1 MAGAG
6 IASPVRGG
14 ASSLQVGWRPGV
26 GRARV
31 CRVGWGG
38 SVPRVHEGVFLVL
51 ARGSSGPWGV
61 SRALHKGAAEGTEDF
76 VHKGRVC
83 RLGLLLSVDG
93 GLQLLAQRQRPD
105 LVDRKDGAQ
114 VRRSGGLCRP
124 FALGDGLQLL
134 PAVEV
139 EPPCR

>member
-1 MAGAG
+1 M
-6 IASPVRGG
+6 RGG
-14 ASSLQVGWRPGV
+14 VSSLQVRWPAAV
-26 GRARV
+26 GKARL

-38 SVPRVHEGVFLVL
+38 AVPRSHEGVFPVS
-51 ARGSSGPWGV
+51 ARGGPKPWGV
-61 SRALHKGAAEGTEDF
+61 SHASHKGTAEGTEDF

-83 RLGLLLSVDG
+83 LLGVRLSVDG
-93 GLQLLAQRQRPD
+93 GLQLLPQRQRLD
-105 LVDRKDGAQ
+105 LVDRNDGAQ

-139 EPPCR
+139 KPPCH